1 MHMYKTNNDYYYII
15 IISIIVVILAFLTPY
30 AFEITHYI

>member
-1 MHMYKTNNDYYYII
+1 MYMYKTNNDYYYI
-15 IISIIVVILAFLTPY
+15 SIIRIIGVILAFLTRY